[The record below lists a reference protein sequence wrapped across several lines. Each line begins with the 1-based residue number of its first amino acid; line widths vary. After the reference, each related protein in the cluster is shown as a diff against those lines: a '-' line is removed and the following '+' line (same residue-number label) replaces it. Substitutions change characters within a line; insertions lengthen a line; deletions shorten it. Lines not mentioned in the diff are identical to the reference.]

1 MGHKHTGALIMLA
14 LALLAISAPLA
25 SAQSTCDAV
34 IPTVPTLDVERDAG
48 TWYEILAS
56 RWIRSTLEV
65 DANNS
70 TFVGVRNVCYRGG
83 VVESPIEGTATQ
95 LNPDTAPGELFVS
108 FGFGETEEANY
119 FIQEVDYDS
128 YVLVGSGPCFDD
140 SNRSLWLLARQPDF
154 LERFPG
160 RAEEILEL
168 ATRNGF
174 KLDDIGMEPTYQG
187 ADCPD
192 RATVLA

>member
-1 MGHKHTGALIMLA
+1 MGTHKHTGALIMLA

-34 IPTVPTLDVERDAG
+34 IPTVPTLDVERYAG

-56 RWIRSTLEV
+56 RWIRSTIEIGRQCVRAEYSLEV

-95 LNPDTAPGELFVS
+95 LNP
-108 FGFGETEEANY
+108 EEANY

-128 YVLVGSGPCFDD
+128 
-140 SNRSLWLLARQPDF
+140 
-154 LERFPG
+154 
-160 RAEEILEL
+160 
-168 ATRNGF
+168 
-174 KLDDIGMEPTYQG
+174 
-187 ADCPD
+187 
-192 RATVLA
+192 